1 MRPAPCKDC
10 ERKGCGS
17 YHDKCLDYLQWKK
30 EKAEDNQ
37 KDCKKRKWRRL
48 ND

>member
-17 YHDKCLDYLQWKK
+17 FHDECPLYLQWKK
-30 EKAEDNQ
+30 EKAENDQ
-37 KDCKKRKWRRL
+37 KDLVKDRKKRKWR
-48 ND
+48 